1 MAYIYISSDSDS
13 QERNMSEDENGE
25 SSYSVWK
32 DDLETCLD
40 TIESAGDFAGSKSY
54 SAFVNP
60 GLEVSGSPIP
70 LPLTLRDA
78 QTLRSSCRQAPY
90 GKGEATLV
98 DESVRKTWELG
109 CDQFSLGNPDWH
121 EFIDTLLRDVVH
133 PLGMTNIR
141 ADPYKLLL
149 YEEGSFF
156 KKHKDSE
163 KAPGMVGT
171 LVICLPAKHE
181 GGDVHLSHAGRERV
195 FPTSQSSAFSLTALA
210 WFSDV
215 THEIKQVTSGYRL
228 VLTYNIIQT
237 RKSGPS
243 SAGFFVKQQM
253 QLQRLISEWKAKYP
267 GVKRLLY
274 CLEHQYTESSLSLEN
289 LKGRDHAVCQTLYS
303 CLETGRYL
311 LFANLTYS
319 EDDDGYGGDETG
331 LTIDWIYSTSGSK
344 IASDVDVEEEDII
357 GKSPYEARDPDSE
370 SEGEYTGNEDLVNHS
385 TDPSA
390 RKFAV
395 KFITKM
401 LKTPAGVD
409 KTVLS
414 DIYYWGVNLKID
426 VLLRKV
432 IRASVTLS
440 TSDELLIT
448 IAGLVNKKFK
458 DISSPQPEWD
468 SWLGEYISCVQ
479 SLTDLTSILHT
490 FGRLLV
496 NEALKESFKNWR
508 TTAEGQKLESKETY
522 ELHDHDY
529 IMKIMVSH
537 SGDLNWIQSNLIPKL
552 VERGSKPP
560 FYILVGWLLRPDFQ
574 KSFKHA
580 VTVSKDIVEGAQEKL
595 VLETT
600 DFAYSPAVP
609 GGNTAQLPR
618 AFVQFIGN
626 CLKQGFKE
634 QVERLLDSTSSHID
648 YVKQVMGET
657 RYCELVML
665 ESTRTSDSGDQVAEH
680 DERTKADDSVGDS
693 KPAKRRRN
701 KERNTGHLRDIL
713 TNQLPDLPI
722 RRAPPQH
729 SLNQLRVISNNGLDT
744 TSKRHP
750 LSATWEYTITNDGLH
765 VCAFGNRLTKT

>member
-1 MAYIYISSDSDS
+1 
-13 QERNMSEDENGE
+13 MSEDENGE

-253 QLQRLISEWKAKYP
+253 QLQRLISEWKAKYS

-289 LKGRDHAVCQTLYS
+289 LKGRDHAVCQTLCS

-370 SEGEYTGNEDLVNHS
+370 SEGEYTGNEGMAS
-385 TDPSA
+385 TF
-390 RKFAV
+390 R
-395 KFITKM
+395 
-401 LKTPAGVD
+401 
-409 KTVLS
+409 
-414 DIYYWGVNLKID
+414 Y
-426 VLLRKV
+426 
-432 IRASVTLS
+432 
-440 TSDELLIT
+440 
-448 IAGLVNKKFK
+448 
-458 DISSPQPEWD
+458 
-468 SWLGEYISCVQ
+468 
-479 SLTDLTSILHT
+479 
-490 FGRLLV
+490 
-496 NEALKESFKNWR
+496 
-508 TTAEGQKLESKETY
+508 
-522 ELHDHDY
+522 HDT
-529 IMKIMVSH
+529 VSH
-537 SGDLNWIQSNLIPKL
+537 RRIDTG
-552 VERGSKPP
+552 
-560 FYILVGWLLRPDFQ
+560 
-574 KSFKHA
+574 
-580 VTVSKDIVEGAQEKL
+580 
-595 VLETT
+595 
-600 DFAYSPAVP
+600 
-609 GGNTAQLPR
+609 
-618 AFVQFIGN
+618 
-626 CLKQGFKE
+626 
-634 QVERLLDSTSSHID
+634 TS
-648 YVKQVMGET
+648 
-657 RYCELVML
+657 
-665 ESTRTSDSGDQVAEH
+665 
-680 DERTKADDSVGDS
+680 
-693 KPAKRRRN
+693 
-701 KERNTGHLRDIL
+701 
-713 TNQLPDLPI
+713 
-722 RRAPPQH
+722 
-729 SLNQLRVISNNGLDT
+729 
-744 TSKRHP
+744 
-750 LSATWEYTITNDGLH
+750 
-765 VCAFGNRLTKT
+765 